1 MDAVDGVKIVVDEP
15 LNLNG
20 VINTFESFETLLKS
34 LLLSLL
40 FVFSFVDN
48 LVIVIED

>member
-1 MDAVDGVKIVVDEP
+1 VDAVDGVKIFDEVAP
-15 LNLNG
+15 NLNG
-20 VINTFESFETLLKS
+20 VIIMFDSLDVLLKS